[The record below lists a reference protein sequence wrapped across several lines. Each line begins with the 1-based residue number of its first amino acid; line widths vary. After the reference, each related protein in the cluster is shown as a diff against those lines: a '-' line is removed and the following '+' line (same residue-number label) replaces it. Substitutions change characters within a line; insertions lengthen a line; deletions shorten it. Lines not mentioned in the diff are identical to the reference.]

1 MKVIFKPYSSKFF
14 NSFSKVF
21 SPWLMDLQTAITL
34 SPWTE
39 KTFTIANSAPS
50 TPVITRTPG
59 GNSVAPGTTVT
70 INAAS
75 SDPDSDPVTL
85 VWEGRNAA
93 KQTYPLGKNVVRVK
107 AVDSAGEESPWA
119 AIVFFV
125 ADATSGGGMTLTGP
139 DSVILEQGLEGATIT
154 EYTFT
159 VPPVSGHS
167 GSDFGRVRGYNVLTR
182 QWDQLDYG
190 TTSNGITFRRTLG
203 AGVYSQL
210 EMYYYNNH
218 NCMYGK
224 SNITYSVTYHFE

>member
-1 MKVIFKPYSSKFF
+1 M
-14 NSFSKVF
+14 
-21 SPWLMDLQTAITL
+21 
-34 SPWTE
+34 
-39 KTFTIANSAPS
+39 
-50 TPVITRTPG
+50 
-59 GNSVAPGTTVT
+59 APGTTVT

-159 VPPVSGHS
+159 VPRFPATVAPISA
-167 GSDFGRVRGYNVLTR
+167 GYAA
-182 QWDQLDYG
+182 
-190 TTSNGITFRRTLG
+190 TT
-203 AGVYSQL
+203 
-210 EMYYYNNH
+210 
-218 NCMYGK
+218 C
-224 SNITYSVTYHFE
+224 

>member
-1 MKVIFKPYSSKFF
+1 M
-14 NSFSKVF
+14 
-21 SPWLMDLQTAITL
+21 
-34 SPWTE
+34 
-39 KTFTIANSAPS
+39 
-50 TPVITRTPG
+50 
-59 GNSVAPGTTVT
+59 APGTTVT

-203 AGVYSQL
+203 AACTPSWK
-210 EMYYYNNH
+210 
-218 NCMYGK
+218 CI
-224 SNITYSVTYHFE
+224 ITTITIVCTERATSPIPSPITLSRR